1 MRLIRIAGIG
11 AQEPLRLRR
20 TRRCLVPY
28 VRIGHEVRL
37 TIGQPSYGI
46 PRACQTKT
54 QLWVGEA
61 DQARPPQIPCEF
73 EHARVN
79 FLIMEV
85 SVLRDQLARM
95 PTRGYIARAALGI
108 IFSTSVVST
117 SAGGSS
123 RADGAADSQ
132 PLLPLACRWP

>member
-1 MRLIRIAGIG
+1 MAYRGDA
-11 AQEPLRLRR
+11 RR
-20 TRRCLVPY
+20 RRAMGGRGRSSP
-28 VRIGHEVRL
+28 
-37 TIGQPSYGI
+37 
-46 PRACQTKT
+46 
-54 QLWVGEA
+54 
-61 DQARPPQIPCEF
+61 PPQIPCEF

-85 SVLRDQLARM
+85 SVLRDQRARV